1 MEYIVSQ
8 IAKYVSIIIIT
19 VYMIYGLSV
28 FKYSATYRDSVVYKK
43 MRILMLLLHFICNL
57 VLFFDHSELKFIL
70 FYLAQVAMILLANL
84 IYQWVYP
91 NINRLIMQHM
101 LMLITIGLIFLTRL
115 NFDTAMRQ
123 YVFVCVALL
132 AFLIVPLFVEKLYFI
147 KNMGIIFG
155 VLGIILLLSVFVFGV
170 EKYGATN
177 WIDLGFVQ
185 LQPSEFVK
193 ILFVFCSASLLAKKQ
208 DFKYIVGVTAL
219 AVLHVFILVF
229 EKDLGGALIYTVT
242 YIIMLYVATKKYY
255 YLLAGF
261 GGASLAAYLAYHYF
275 NHVQVRVMAWKDPW
289 SVIDNQGYQ
298 VSQSL
303 FAIGTGSWFGM
314 GLNEGLPT
322 SIPVVSSDFIF
333 SAISEEMGALFAI
346 CLIIICICCFIL
358 FINIAMKLKDNFYK
372 LVALGF
378 SILYIFQVFLNV
390 GGVTKFIPSTGLTL
404 PLVSAGGS
412 SVISTIL
419 IFQVIQ
425 GLYLLNQNG
434 ERNGEKR
441 KRQGAKGVKG
451 AKKTKAQEKYKN
463 K

>member
-1 MEYIVSQ
+1 MEYIISQ
-8 IAKYVSIIIIT
+8 VAKYISIILIT
-19 VYMIYGLSV
+19 IYIIYGLSV
-28 FKYSATYRDSVVYKK
+28 FKSSILERDSIAYRK
-43 MRILMLLLHFICNL
+43 MRAIMLLMHFISNL
-57 VLFFDHSELKFIL
+57 VLFLEHSESRYIV
-70 FYLAQVAMILLANL
+70 FYLAQVVMILVANF

-115 NFDTAMRQ
+115 NFDTAVRQ
-123 YVFVCVALL
+123 FTFICIALL
-132 AFLIVPLFVEKLYFI
+132 LFLIVPLLVEKLYFI

-155 VLGIILLLSVFVFGV
+155 ILGILLLLSVFVLGV

-193 ILFVFCSASLLAKKQ
+193 ILFVMSSASLLSKRQ
-208 DFKYIVGVTAL
+208 DFKYVVGVTAL
-219 AVLHVFILVF
+219 AVLHVLILVL
-229 EKDLGGALIYTVT
+229 ENDLGGALIYTVT

-261 GGASLAAYLAYHYF
+261 GGASIAAYLAYHYF
-275 NHVQVRVMAWKDPW
+275 SHVQVRVMAWKDPW
-289 SVIDNQGYQ
+289 SVIDKQGYQ

-358 FINIAMKLKDNFYK
+358 FINIAMKLKDDFYK

-412 SVISTIL
+412 SVISTVI

-434 ERNGEKR
+434 VRNGEKR
-441 KRQGAKGVKG
+441 KKQSARGTKKAK
-451 AKKTKAQEKYKN
+451 A
-463 K
+463 